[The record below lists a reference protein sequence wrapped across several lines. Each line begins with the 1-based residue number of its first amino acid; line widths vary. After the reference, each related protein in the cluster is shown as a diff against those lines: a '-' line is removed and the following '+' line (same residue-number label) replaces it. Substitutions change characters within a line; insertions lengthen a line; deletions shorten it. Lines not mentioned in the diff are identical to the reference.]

1 MSFLITLLAGR
12 VGTLA
17 ANAIVYGLIALIIGG
32 TLLGIR
38 QHYVNE
44 GWRNH
49 AAAVAKQDARAVET
63 NRQVEATAQRCTD
76 DSGFWDVI
84 TQSCKLQDD
93 GPATQGGK

>member
-1 MSFLITLLAGR
+1 MSFLISLLAGR
-12 VGTLA
+12 VGSLA
-17 ANAIVYGLIALIIGG
+17 ASAIVYGGVVLVVGS

-63 NRQVEATAQRCTD
+63 NRQVEANAKKCTD

-93 GPATQGGK
+93 GSATQGGK

>member
-1 MSFLITLLAGR
+1 MGFLVTLLAGR
-12 VGTLA
+12 VGSLA
-17 ANAIVYGLIALIIGG
+17 ANAIVYGVVVLIIGG

-44 GWRNH
+44 GWRKH
-49 AAAVAKQDARAVET
+49 AAAVEKQDGRAIET
-63 NRQVEATAQRCTD
+63 NRRVEATTQKCTD

-93 GPATQGGK
+93 GPATEGEK